1 MILIKTK
8 PLMINAI
15 GVLLERKR
23 RLLEYTLM
31 ETNKSIEEE
40 LNKELL
46 ELVEAITVL
55 REYANNKEISKLKH
69 NE

>member
-1 MILIKTK
+1 
-8 PLMINAI
+8 MINAI